1 VPYTEAWYYLTKP
14 DRGATEA
21 ALLRTTRVRSLLK
34 QGLGPGTEKEVIRT
48 MSRIQNWD
56 LGYKTDAVKI
66 KLDARR
72 PGMETLLTTIYA
84 DQEAIEGLV
93 RGTLSGITGAT
104 SPSSIQ
110 SPFYQAAAKQ
120 MAKVTRAW
128 AGGGI
133 VDKEM
138 AAVITKWSG
147 RGLSSTVLTQIAYEV
162 FHWTPP
168 GP

>member
-1 VPYTEAWYYLTKP
+1 
-14 DRGATEA
+14 
-21 ALLRTTRVRSLLK
+21 
-34 QGLGPGTEKEVIRT
+34 

-56 LGYKTDAVKI
+56 LGYQTTAVKA

-72 PGMETLLTTIYA
+72 PGMETILTTVYA

-104 SPSSIQ
+104 APTAISA
-110 SPFYQAAAKQ
+110 PFYQAAAKQ
-120 MAKVTRAW
+120 MAKVTNHW

-133 VDKEM
+133 VDAEM
-138 AAVITKWSG
+138 AAIITKWSG
-147 RGLSSTVLTQIAYEV
+147 RGLSSVVLTQIAYEV

-168 GP
+168 AP